1 MSTAGSA
8 RDEEASQLAAVTKM
22 PALLLARVGSD
33 SLRVRTRL
41 IWSWCLCGGLVGIA
55 GAVGLLRWL
64 ENGAGATSGYGGIGA
79 LLTWVFAGLL
89 GAVLEANRGFE
100 PLYSRVVAAPPC
112 VSMVNAVNAGLV
124 VIEARIVFG
133 VEEAPFVRPPM
144 VLEDSAG
151 SRLYVPVLEEFESV
165 RALRG
170 GTLHGPMLGDQT
182 NGVLY
187 KTGEAVVFVGQVNGQ
202 PAEASTYRDGKS
214 HGINAFVADLAW
226 HVYKGATRE
235 EVVEALRRR
244 ETSRV
249 PFVAGVMLMVASVA
263 LSMVAF
269 FGG

>member
-1 MSTAGSA
+1 
-8 RDEEASQLAAVTKM
+8 
-22 PALLLARVGSD
+22 
-33 SLRVRTRL
+33 
-41 IWSWCLCGGLVGIA
+41 
-55 GAVGLLRWL
+55 
-64 ENGAGATSGYGGIGA
+64 
-79 LLTWVFAGLL
+79 
-89 GAVLEANRGFE
+89 
-100 PLYSRVVAAPPC
+100 
-112 VSMVNAVNAGLV
+112 
-124 VIEARIVFG
+124 
-133 VEEAPFVRPPM
+133 
-144 VLEDSAG
+144 
-151 SRLYVPVLEEFESV
+151 
-165 RALRG
+165 
-170 GTLHGPMLGDQT
+170 MLGDQT